1 MGGFM
6 PSGTNNPP
14 ADTIIKVLFLIQ
26 ERPNLRRK
34 REIQSY
40 DLSAS
45 DDGYPSNALCALNK

>member
-1 MGGFM
+1 MCGFI

-14 ADTIIKVLFLIQ
+14 ADKIIKVLFLIQ

-40 DLSAS
+40 DVERL
-45 DDGYPSNALCALNK
+45 

>member
-40 DLSAS
+40 DVERL
-45 DDGYPSNALCALNK
+45 

>member
-1 MGGFM
+1 MGGCI

-14 ADTIIKVLFLIQ
+14 ADKIIKVLLLIQ

-34 REIQSY
+34 REILSY
-40 DLSAS
+40 DLSVS